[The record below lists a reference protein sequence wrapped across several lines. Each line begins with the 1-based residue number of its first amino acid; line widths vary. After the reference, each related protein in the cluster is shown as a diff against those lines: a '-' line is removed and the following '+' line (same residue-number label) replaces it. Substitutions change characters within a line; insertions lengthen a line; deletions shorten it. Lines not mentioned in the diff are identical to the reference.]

1 MEELEKETEQLLE
14 QGVVPGLA
22 MVRVGRMPENV
33 DCMEKAEAYGKTVGI
48 VVEKY
53 IFPEKCDE
61 MDVMEVLE
69 VINDDPRIPGI
80 LLLEPLPDDMSER
93 RIRGMLN
100 PAKDLEG
107 LDWGSLAGTDVDSMR
122 KLMEMTVK
130 AAKGQLR

>member
-22 MVRVGRMPENV
+22 MVRVGRMPEQV
-33 DCMEKAEAYGKTVGI
+33 DCMEKADAYGKTVGI

-61 MDVMEVLE
+61 MDVMDVLE
-69 VINDDPRIPGI
+69 VINDDPRIHGI

-107 LDWGSLAGTDVDSMR
+107 LDWGSYR
-122 KLMEMTVK
+122 MTETETMM
-130 AAKGQLR
+130 G

>member
-61 MDVMEVLE
+61 MDVMDVLE
-69 VINDDPRIPGI
+69 VINDDPRIHGI

-107 LDWGSLAGTDVDSMR
+107 LDWGSRAGTDVDSMR

>member
-61 MDVMEVLE
+61 MDVMDVLE
-69 VINDDPRIPGI
+69 VINDDPRIHGI
-80 LLLEPLPDDMSER
+80 QLLEPLPDDMSER

>member
-61 MDVMEVLE
+61 MDVMDGLE
-69 VINDDPRIPGI
+69 VINDDPRIHGI

>member
-1 MEELEKETEQLLE
+1 MEVLEKEIEQLLE
-14 QGVVPGLA
+14 KGIVPGLA
-22 MVRVGRMPENV
+22 MVRVGRLPEHV
-33 DCMEKAEAYGKTVGI
+33 ECMEKAEAFGKSVG
-48 VVEKY
+48 VVIEKY

-61 MDVMEVLE
+61 TDLMDVLE
-69 VINDDPRIPGI
+69 VINDDPQIHGI

-107 LDWGSLAGTDVDSMR
+107 LDWGSLAGTDVDSIR
-122 KLMEMTVK
+122 TLMETTVK

>member
-61 MDVMEVLE
+61 MDVMDVLE
-69 VINDDPRIPGI
+69 VINDDPRIHGI
-80 LLLEPLPDDMSER
+80 LLLEPLPVDMSER

>member
-1 MEELEKETEQLLE
+1 MEELETETEQLLE

-61 MDVMEVLE
+61 MDVMDVLE
-69 VINDDPRIPGI
+69 VINDDPRIHGI